1 MHYLDIQN
9 IRTIFGFSL
18 YAMPLLVALVVYF
31 RRDTQDIVGR
41 LVHWKIESM
50 LLLIL
55 EVGNS
60 FS

>member
-1 MHYLDIQN
+1 LHYLNIQN
-9 IRTIFGFSL
+9 VKIIVGFSL
-18 YAMPLLVALVVYF
+18 YTMPLLVALVVYF

-41 LVHWKIESM
+41 QVHWKIKSM

-55 EVGNS
+55 EVGDS